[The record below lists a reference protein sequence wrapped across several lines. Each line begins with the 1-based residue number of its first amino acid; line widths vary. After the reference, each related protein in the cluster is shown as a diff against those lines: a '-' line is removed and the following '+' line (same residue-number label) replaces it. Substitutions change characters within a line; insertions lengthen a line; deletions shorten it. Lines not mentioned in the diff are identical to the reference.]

1 MNIVS
6 LVGRLTAD
14 PELRKTA
21 SGDSFTAFCI
31 AVNRVSDKNKAD
43 FINCVAWGKNAD
55 NFCFYKK
62 KGDLIGITGAL
73 ATRTY
78 ERDGSTTRITE
89 VHCANIEYISSP
101 KREDEVPF

>member
-1 MNIVS
+1 MNIVC

-21 SGDSFTAFCI
+21 SGDSFTAFSI
-31 AVNRVSDKNKAD
+31 AVNRDKNKAD
-43 FINCVAWGKNAD
+43 FINCVAWNKHAD
-55 NFCFYKK
+55 NLATYKK
-62 KGDLIGITGAL
+62 KGDLIGITGSL
-73 ATRTY
+73 NTRTY

>member
-1 MNIVS
+1 MNIVC

-21 SGDSFTAFCI
+21 SGDSFTAFSI
-31 AVNRVSDKNKAD
+31 AVNRDKNKAD
-43 FINCVAWGKNAD
+43 FINCVAWGKLAD

-62 KGDLIGITGAL
+62 KGDLIGITGSL
-73 ATRTY
+73 NTRTY
-78 ERDGSTTRITE
+78 ERDGSRTYITE

-101 KREDEVPF
+101 KREDEAPF